1 MTTLLFK
8 FVKNTSVL
16 HKVNRQPNLVKI
28 CRTTTSPSGAILP
41 EPKRPRFGF
50 VGIVCGIA
58 FGLFVGAAISKNIA
72 NFLEEND
79 LFVPSDDDD
88 DDD

>member
-1 MTTLLFK
+1 MTTLLLK
-8 FVKNTSVL
+8 FMQNTNVL
-16 HKVNRQPNLVKI
+16 HKVHHCRQPNLVKI
-28 CRTTTSPSGAILP
+28 YRETSSPSGAILP

-50 VGIVCGIA
+50 VGIICGIA

-79 LFVPSDDDD
+79 RSIF
-88 DDD
+88 

>member
-1 MTTLLFK
+1 MQ
-8 FVKNTSVL
+8 NTSVL
-16 HKVNRQPNLVKI
+16 HKVNRQTNLVKI
-28 CRTTTSPSGAILP
+28 RRATSTPSGAILP
-41 EPKRPRFGF
+41 EPKGPRFGF
-50 VGIVCGIA
+50 VGIICGVA